1 MNSIVSDTMY
11 EYIHFHKD
19 LVKLVSMKFHSKIV
33 EIEPIKTYKEIALN
47 THLNSSKKE
56 SMCILA
62 TSEESYL
69 KFSRL

>member
-19 LVKLVSMKFHSKIV
+19 LVKLVSIKFHSKIV
-33 EIEPIKTYKEIALN
+33 EKKFPLFALN

-69 KFSRL
+69 KLSRL